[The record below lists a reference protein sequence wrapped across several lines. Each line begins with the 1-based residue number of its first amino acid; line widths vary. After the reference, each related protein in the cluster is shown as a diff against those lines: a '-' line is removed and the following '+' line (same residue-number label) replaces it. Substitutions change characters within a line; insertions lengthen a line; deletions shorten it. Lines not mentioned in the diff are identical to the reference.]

1 MPSPADYSQA
11 ERDHDQAVLEAAR
24 LAFVVHEYDRAAVA
38 ALVEH
43 LRHSRRL
50 EKVLVALAVMVDID
64 KPLHELVG
72 WMHAHH
78 DRAVAAAE
86 RKPWERESYPLC
98 LPELDGSPEGCQSK
112 HGTPARHTAGCRGEG
127 CVQARKDYDAW
138 RWRERRDAAHTP
150 EPVHSVSDAAE
161 VC

>member
-11 ERDHDQAVLEAAR
+11 ERDHDQVVLEASR
-24 LAFVVHEYDRAAVA
+24 LAFVVHEYDREAVA
-38 ALVEH
+38 ALVDH
-43 LRHSRRL
+43 LRRSRRL
-50 EKVLVALAVMVDID
+50 EKVLVALAVMVDVD
-64 KPLHELVG
+64 KPLTALVG
-72 WMHAHH
+72 WMHDHH
-78 DRAVAAAE
+78 DRAAAAAD

-138 RWRERRDAAHTP
+138 RYTQRRDAGHTDPDAH
-150 EPVHSVSDAAE
+150 PVSEAS
-161 VC
+161 